1 MSAQEPEPTEEE
13 LRAALEEQMRNIR
26 VDDVILQ
33 TTATLINLAG
43 RRLGLAAEPGEDPSG
58 DVDLGEAKKA
68 IDGARALA
76 PMCPEEQSE
85 PIRQALSQL
94 QMAFAQL
101 TGAPGAADMG
111 APGEPATAPPPG
123 GAPAPD
129 APTPEEEERAK
140 ARAKLW
146 TPPGA

>member
-1 MSAQEPEPTEEE
+1 MSAQEPDPTEEE

-26 VDDVILQ
+26 VDDVVLQ

-43 RRLGLAAEPGEDPSG
+43 RRLGLAAEPGQDPSG
-58 DVDLGEAKKA
+58 EVDLEEAKRA

-76 PMCPEEQSE
+76 PLCPDEQSE

-101 TGAPGAADMG
+101 TGAPGAADVGGAAAPEPG
-111 APGEPATAPPPG
+111 APPAPPP
-123 GAPAPD
+123 AD
-129 APTPEEEERAK
+129 APSPEEEERAK
-140 ARAKLW
+140 ARSKLW

>member
-58 DVDLGEAKKA
+58 DVDLAEAKKA
-68 IDGARALA
+68 IDGARAFA

-111 APGEPATAPPPG
+111 APGEPATAPPPTQPG
-123 GAPAPD
+123 QAAPS
-129 APTPEEEERAK
+129 PEEEERAK